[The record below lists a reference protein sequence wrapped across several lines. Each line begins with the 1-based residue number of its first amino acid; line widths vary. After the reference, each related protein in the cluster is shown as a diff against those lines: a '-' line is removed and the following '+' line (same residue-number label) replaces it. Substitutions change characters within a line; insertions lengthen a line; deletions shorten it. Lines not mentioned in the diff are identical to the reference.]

1 MKLRKTVNGIGI
13 NYEQKGSGELVVL
26 LHGWGSNIKLFA
38 NLIDLLSAK
47 YTVVAMDMPGFGES
61 EEPKTPWC
69 VDDYVQFVIDFLKDY
84 DTKEVTLLGH
94 SFGGRVIIKMHSRES
109 LPFKVKKVILVDSAG
124 IMPPKSN
131 KKSWRTRYYKMGKAV
146 LSTKLVQKLAPDA
159 LENFRKKMGS
169 ADYAAASP
177 MMRQVMV
184 KVVNEDLEPYLPNIK
199 CPTLLVWGVNDT
211 ATPISDGEKM
221 EKLIP
226 DAGLVRLEN
235 AGHYSFLEQQFTFNR
250 IMCSFMNIEE

>member
-1 MKLRKTVNGIGI
+1 MKLIKTVNGLKI
-13 NYEQKGSGELVVL
+13 NYEEKGEGDLIVL
-26 LHGWGSNIKLFA
+26 LHGWGSNITLFA
-38 NLIDLLSAK
+38 NMMELLSKK
-47 YTVVAMDMPGFGES
+47 YKVVAMDMPGFGKS
-61 EEPKTPWC
+61 DEPKEVWD
-69 VDDYVQFVIDFLKDY
+69 VSAYVQFVIDFIKDY
-84 DTKEVTLLGH
+84 GVKEVMLLGH
-94 SFGGRVIIKMHSRES
+94 SFGGRVIIKMHSLPE
-109 LPFKVKKVILVDSAG
+109 LPFKVTKVMLVDSAG

-146 LSTKLVQKLAPDA
+146 LSTKIAQKIAPDA

-199 CPTLLVWGVNDT
+199 APTLLVWGENDT

-226 DAGLVRLEN
+226 DAGLVRLAP
-235 AGHYSFLEQQFTFNR
+235 AGHYSFLDQQYTFNKV
-250 IMCSFMNIEE
+250 MCSFLKIE